1 MPLHLNNYMSAVEII
16 KDLKN
21 RKFKPLYLLQG
32 DEPFYIDQVVEYME
46 NHVLSDAEKGFNQTV
61 LYGKDTDMATILNAA
76 KRYPMM
82 AEYQL
87 IIVKEAQDLKWAKET
102 EGSGKEA
109 EFILGYFEN
118 PLPSTI
124 LVFAYKYGSFD
135 KRKKIYKAIAKN
147 GLVFQS
153 DLVRDYQLTAWI
165 ESFIKD
171 KGYKIEARAAA
182 LMAEYLGADLSKI
195 ANEVEKLCLN
205 LGKETVIN
213 TDHIQK
219 NIGISKEYN
228 VFELQKAL
236 VARNAL
242 KCNQIINYF
251 GNTPKVNPMVMVVA
265 NLAGFFTKILKYHFL
280 SNKSE
285 AAKELGVSPY
295 FVKDYEAAARTF
307 NYVKTMDI
315 IGLLR
320 EYDLKSKGLD
330 STGNSS
336 EGELLKEL
344 IFKIIH

>member
-1 MPLHLNNYMSAVEII
+1 MSAVEII
-16 KDLKN
+16 KDLKA

-32 DEPFYIDQVVEYME
+32 EEPYYIDQVVEYME
-46 NHVLSDAEKGFNQTV
+46 NHVLSDGEKGFNQTV

-82 AEYQL
+82 SEYQL

-102 EGSGKEA
+102 EGSGKET
-109 EFILGYFEN
+109 EVVLNYFEK

-124 LVFAYKYGSFD
+124 LVLAYKYANFD
-135 KRKKIYKAIAKN
+135 KRKKIYKAIIKT
-147 GLVFQS
+147 GVVFQS
-153 DLVRDYQLTAWI
+153 DPVRDYKLMPWI
-165 ESFIKD
+165 EEHIKE
-171 KGYKIEARAAA
+171 KGYKIAPQAAA
-182 LMAEYLGADLSKI
+182 LMAEYLGTDLSKI

-205 LGKETVIN
+205 ITKDTTIQ

-236 VARNAL
+236 ATRNVF

-251 GNTPKVNPMVMVVA
+251 ADNPKANPMVMIMA
-265 NLAGFFTKILKYHFL
+265 NLSGYFTKILKYHYL
-280 SNKSE
+280 PNKND

-295 FVKDYEAAARTF
+295 FIKDYESAARTF
-307 NYVKTMDI
+307 SDAKTFDI
-315 IGLLR
+315 ISLLR

-330 STGNSS
+330 SSGNTTD
-336 EGELLKEL
+336 GELLKEL
-344 IFKIIH
+344 VFKMIH